1 MSIFAA
7 FDAVVGVAHS
17 AIEGLSTLL
26 TPTFG
31 GLAAAV
37 AIVGFTILVRLLV
50 SPLSWLQARAAK
62 RGAAL
67 APEIAELREKHK
79 NDSMALATETLA
91 LQRANGA
98 GPGLSLL
105 PALVQAPF
113 FMIMYRMVRPGSGT
127 PSGLLSHDLFG
138 VPLTAHL
145 AGGLPIFAA
154 LLALAIALAVWT
166 SRRAKTSMTVAQA
179 PARKST
185 VPAARS
191 TAETAAPL
199 VGRMMTF
206 LPYLTVLMV
215 AIMPLAGALYLVT
228 STAWT
233 ALETA
238 LWRRPA
244 PVANQ

>member
-17 AIEGLSTLL
+17 AIEGLATLL
-26 TPTFG
+26 TPAVG

-50 SPLSWLQARAAK
+50 SPLSWMQARAAK

-67 APEIAELREKHK
+67 GPEIAALREKHK
-79 NDSMALATETLA
+79 SDAMTLATETLA

-105 PALVQAPF
+105 PGLVQAPF
-113 FMIMYRMVRPGSGT
+113 FMIMYRLVRPGSGS
-127 PSGLLSHDLFG
+127 PSGLLAGNLFG

-145 AGGLPIFAA
+145 TGGLAVFAV
-154 LLALAIALAVWT
+154 LLALAAGLAVWT
-166 SRRAKTSMTVAQA
+166 SRRT
-179 PARKST
+179 RKSM
-185 VPAARS
+185 AADAS
-191 TAETAAPL
+191 ASP
-199 VGRMMTF
+199 VGRMMSL
-206 LPYLTVLMV
+206 LPFLTVLMV
-215 AIMPLAGALYLVT
+215 AYLPLAGALYLVT

-244 PVANQ
+244 PSGNR

>member
-1 MSIFAA
+1 MSMFAA
-7 FDAVVGVAHS
+7 FDAVVGVAHR
-17 AIEGLSTLL
+17 AIEGLATLL
-26 TPTFG
+26 TPAFG
-31 GLAAAV
+31 GHAAAT
-37 AIVGFTILVRLLV
+37 AIIGFTILVRLLV

-67 APEIAELREKHK
+67 APEIAALRKRHR
-79 NDSMALATETLA
+79 NDAMTLAAETLA

-113 FMIMYRMVRPGSGT
+113 FMIMYRLVRPGSGT
-127 PSGLLSHDLFG
+127 PSGLLAGNLFG

-145 AGGLPIFAA
+145 TGGPVVFAV
-154 LLALAIALAVWT
+154 LLALAAGLAVWT
-166 SRRAKTSMTVAQA
+166 SRRT
-179 PARKST
+179 RKSLAAQP
-185 VPAARS
+185 PAVARS
-191 TAETAAPL
+191 AEAPSAAEAAAPL
-199 VGRMMTF
+199 VNRMMTLMPF
-206 LPYLTVLMV
+206 LTVLMV
-215 AIMPLAGALYLVT
+215 AYLPLAGALYLVT

-244 PVANQ
+244 LSGNR